1 MSDLPRT
8 MTLVRTAVSARL
20 EEVLAERRTALA
32 GVDGAADLLD
42 AATALLAGGKRMR
55 AVLAAAGLALGV
67 EDPAERETVLMSPA
81 AARLG
86 AALELYQASALAH
99 DDVIDAAETRRGL
112 PAAHRALAALHA
124 ERSWRGS
131 PHDFGASAAIL
142 LGDLLL
148 SAAGGEAGAAVAA
161 SDAGPGARLA
171 ARDAF
176 DAMTEEVAVGQFLD
190 LRGEALPLSA
200 PGEDAAA
207 AAALMREQALAVVL
221 RKSARYSVAR
231 PLLLGAALA
240 GLAPDSAEHAA
251 LAHFGEET
259 GAAFQ
264 LRDDVLGV
272 VGDPAETG
280 KPVGDDLR
288 EGKRTVLLAVVW
300 GRTDEAGRAL
310 LREVLAHRDAS
321 PERVAEAVG
330 LVRACGALEEHER
343 EIATHVAGAR
353 AALDELE
360 RLASRGAAPGAA
372 ALRPSRATL
381 GLLGDL
387 AEALTARSA

>member
-42 AATALLAGGKRMR
+42 AATALLSGGKRMR

-67 EDPAERETVLMSPA
+67 EDPAERETVLTSPA
-81 AARLG
+81 AVRLG

-112 PAAHRALAALHA
+112 PAAHRALASLHA
-124 ERSWRGS
+124 ERCWRGS
-131 PHDFGASAAIL
+131 AADFGASAAIL

-148 SAAGGEAGAAVAA
+148 SAAGGEAGAAVAV
-161 SDAGPGARLA
+161 SDAAPGARLA

-200 PGEDAAA
+200 PGEDATA
-207 AAALMREQALAVVL
+207 AAALMRDQALAVVV
-221 RKSARYSVAR
+221 RKSARYSVAG
-231 PLLLGAALA
+231 PLVIGAALA
-240 GLAPDSAEHAA
+240 GLDPASPEHAA
-251 LAHFGEET
+251 LARFGEET
-259 GAAFQ
+259 GIAFQ

-272 VGDPAETG
+272 VGDPEVTG

-288 EGKRTVLLAVVW
+288 EGKRTVLLAAAW
-300 GRTDEAGRAL
+300 GRTDEDGRAL
-310 LREVLAHRDAS
+310 LREVLAHRDA
-321 PERVAEAVG
+321 PADRVAEAVE
-330 LVRACGALEEHER
+330 LVRASGALEDHER
-343 EIATHVAGAR
+343 EIDAHVARAR
-353 AALDELE
+353 DALDELADAAP
-360 RLASRGAAPGAA
+360 RAGAAHGGRV
-372 ALRPSRATL
+372 RPSRATL
-381 GLLGDL
+381 DLLGDV
-387 AEALTARSA
+387 AEALTAHSA